1 MALLT
6 YNQLLTNWAATKT
19 TPVDYFYDAS
29 STYFYGPPDYS
40 TIITPSNVQRVT
52 TANRAAVKGSQ
63 TVPGAQAVAPN
74 TPGTNDNYET
84 GGRMFRRGGTEPDR
98 ATALRR
104 PEPRRDGSRRIHG
117 HARRDGAGGG
127 VL

>member
-29 STYFYGPPDYS
+29 STYFYGPPDFS

-74 TPGTNDNYET
+74 TPGTNDNYVT
-84 GGRMFRRGGTEPDR
+84 GGRMFRRGGTEPIVKQPIRTRRYDGEMA
-98 ATALRR
+98 AT
-104 PEPRRDGSRRIHG
+104 PGSTDKEQG
-117 HARRDGAGGG
+117 
-127 VL
+127 

>member
-84 GGRMFRRGGTEPDR
+84 GGRMFRRGGTEPIVTQPIRTRGYDGEMA
-98 ATALRR
+98 AT
-104 PEPRRDGSRRIHG
+104 PGSTEKEQG
-117 HARRDGAGGG
+117 
-127 VL
+127 

>member
-29 STYFYGPPDYS
+29 STYFYGPPDFS

-74 TPGTNDNYET
+74 TPGTNDNYVT
-84 GGRMFRRGGTEPDR
+84 GGRMFRRGGTEPIVKQPIRTRRYDGEMA
-98 ATALRR
+98 AT
-104 PEPRRDGSRRIHG
+104 PGSTEKEQG
-117 HARRDGAGGG
+117 
-127 VL
+127 

>member
-29 STYFYGPPDYS
+29 STYFYGPPDFS

-74 TPGTNDNYET
+74 TPGTNDNYVT
-84 GGRMFRRGGTEPDR
+84 GGRMFRRGGTEPTVKQPIRTQTYDGEMA
-98 ATALRR
+98 AT
-104 PEPRRDGSRRIHG
+104 PGSTEKEQG
-117 HARRDGAGGG
+117 
-127 VL
+127 

>member
-29 STYFYGPPDYS
+29 STYFYGPPDFS

-63 TVPGAQAVAPN
+63 FVPGAQAVAPN
-74 TPGTNDNYET
+74 TPGTNDNYVT
-84 GGRMFRRGGTEPDR
+84 GGRMFRRGGTEPIVKQPIRTRRYDGEMA
-98 ATALRR
+98 AT
-104 PEPRRDGSRRIHG
+104 PGSTEKEQG
-117 HARRDGAGGG
+117 
-127 VL
+127 

>member
-29 STYFYGPPDYS
+29 STYFYGPPDFS

-52 TANRAAVKGSQ
+52 TSNRAAVKGSQ

-84 GGRMFRRGGTEPDR
+84 GGRIFRRGGTEPIVNQPIRTRRYDGEMA
-98 ATALRR
+98 AT
-104 PEPRRDGSRRIHG
+104 PGSTEKEQG
-117 HARRDGAGGG
+117 
-127 VL
+127 